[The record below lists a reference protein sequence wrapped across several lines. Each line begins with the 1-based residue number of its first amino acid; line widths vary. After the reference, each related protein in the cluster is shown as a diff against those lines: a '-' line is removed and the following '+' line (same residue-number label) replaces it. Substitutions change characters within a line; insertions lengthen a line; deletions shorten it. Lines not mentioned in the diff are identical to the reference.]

1 VSAKPTPRSEDPS
14 GAQRSTILVIED
26 DASIR
31 QGLELNLSLEGF
43 KVTVCADG
51 ERGLQLARE
60 QKPDLIVLDLTL
72 PKLDGLTVLRAVRRD
87 DRETPIL
94 ILSARG
100 QESSK
105 VEGLSLGA
113 DDYITKPFGLKELLA
128 RVHAA
133 LRRSGRGDEVRT
145 FGKVQVDL
153 KARKVTR
160 GGRLLDL
167 TAREFDLLRHF
178 ILHPEM
184 ALTREQLMQA
194 VWGIDYFGTAR
205 TVDNFIVRLR
215 DKLEEDPARPRYLE
229 TVRGIG
235 YRFTPTGC

>member
-1 VSAKPTPRSEDPS
+1 MTD
-14 GAQRSTILVIED
+14 TILVIED

-31 QGLELNLSLEGF
+31 KGLELNLTVEGF
-43 KVTVCADG
+43 NVISAADG
-51 ERGLQLARE
+51 SEGLALAKSRA
-60 QKPDLIVLDLTL
+60 PDVVVLDLSL
-72 PKLDGLTVLRAVRRD
+72 PKLDGLSILRAIRRTD
-87 DRETPIL
+87 TETPVL

-100 QESSK
+100 QEQSK

-113 DDYITKPFGLKELLA
+113 DDYITKPFGLAELLA

-133 LRRSGRGDEVRT
+133 LRRSGRGANTRV
-145 FGKVQVDL
+145 FGDVKVDL
-153 KARKVTR
+153 KARRAQKGDEEVE
-160 GGRLLDL
+160 L

-178 ILHPEM
+178 LLHPEV
-184 ALTREQLMQA
+184 ALSREQLMQA

-215 DKLEEDPARPRYLE
+215 EKLEDDPQNPHRFE

-235 YRFTPTGC
+235 YRFNPKG

>member
-1 VSAKPTPRSEDPS
+1 MAE
-14 GAQRSTILVIED
+14 TILIIED

-31 QGLELNLSLEGF
+31 QGLELNLALEGY
-43 KVTVCADG
+43 VLISAADG
-51 ERGLQLARE
+51 ASGLELARARRPE
-60 QKPDLIVLDLTL
+60 LVVLDLTL
-72 PKLDGLTVLRAVRRD
+72 PRLDGLSVLRALRKD

-100 QESSK
+100 QETSK

-113 DDYITKPFGLKELLA
+113 DDYITKPFGLRELLA
-128 RVHAA
+128 RVRAA
-133 LRRSGRGDEVRT
+133 LRRSGRGDDLRH
-145 FGKVQVDL
+145 FGAVEVDL
-153 KARKVTR
+153 KARSVSIE
-160 GGRLLDL
+160 GRKIDL

-178 ILHPEM
+178 LLHPEV

-215 DKLEEDPARPRYLE
+215 EKLEPDPSRPRHIE
-229 TVRGIG
+229 TVRGVG
-235 YRFTPTGC
+235 YRFIL

>member
-1 VSAKPTPRSEDPS
+1 MAE
-14 GAQRSTILVIED
+14 TILVIED

-31 QGLELNLSLEGF
+31 KGLELNLSVEGF
-43 KVTVCADG
+43 NVISASDG
-51 ERGLQLARE
+51 SEGLALAKSRA
-60 QKPDLIVLDLTL
+60 PDVVVLDLSL
-72 PKLDGLTVLRAVRRD
+72 PKLDGLSILRAIRRTD
-87 DRETPIL
+87 TETPVL

-100 QESSK
+100 QEQSK

-113 DDYITKPFGLKELLA
+113 DDYITKPFGLAELLA

-133 LRRSGRGDEVRT
+133 LRRSGRGADLRVFGDVR
-145 FGKVQVDL
+145 VDL
-153 KARKVTR
+153 KARRAQKGEEEVE
-160 GGRLLDL
+160 L

-178 ILHPEM
+178 LLHPEV
-184 ALTREQLMQA
+184 ALSREQLMQA

-215 DKLEEDPARPRYLE
+215 EKLEDDPQNPHRFE

-235 YRFTPTGC
+235 YRFNPKG

>member
-1 VSAKPTPRSEDPS
+1 MA
-14 GAQRSTILVIED
+14 STILVIED

-31 QGLELNLSLEGF
+31 KGLELNLSVEGF
-43 KVTVCADG
+43 NVISASDG
-51 ERGLQLARE
+51 SEGLALAKSRA
-60 QKPDLIVLDLTL
+60 PDVVVLDLSL
-72 PKLDGLTVLRAVRRD
+72 PKLDGLSVLRAIRRTD
-87 DRETPIL
+87 TETPVL

-100 QESSK
+100 QEQSK

-113 DDYITKPFGLKELLA
+113 DDYITKPFGLAELLA

-133 LRRSGRGDEVRT
+133 LRRAGRGTNTRL
-145 FGKVQVDL
+145 FGDVKVDL
-153 KARKVTR
+153 KARRVQK
-160 GGRLLDL
+160 GGDEVEL

-178 ILHPEM
+178 LLHPEI
-184 ALTREQLMQA
+184 ALSREQLMQA

-215 DKLEEDPARPRYLE
+215 EKLEDDPQNPHRFE

-235 YRFTPTGC
+235 YRFNPRS